1 MVENEN
7 SQKRN
12 LEFIVRSDEQ
22 LNLFKSQYIYRIH
35 DDSPMIL
42 RKKLVWNGQVSMPFY
57 TKK

>member
-12 LEFIVRSDEQ
+12 LEFIARSDEQ
-22 LNLFKSQYIYRIH
+22 LSQYIYRIH
-35 DDSPMIL
+35 DESPMIV
-42 RKKLVWNGQVSMPFY
+42 RKKLVWNGQGSMPFY